1 MDMENDPG
9 DMTLHA
15 VAGRAHAYSKKQG
28 FWAQYDPQSIDTVL
42 VKLAL
47 VVSEAGEAIEAVRC
61 GNEPGLAEELA
72 DIVVRVCDLAAAR
85 GIDIEKAV
93 FTKMCANET
102 RPYMHGKLA

>member
-1 MDMENDPG
+1 MEDDPH

-15 VAGRAHAYSKKQG
+15 VAARAHAYSKRQG
-28 FWAQYDPQSIDTVL
+28 FWERYDPQSVDTAL

-47 VVSEAGEAIEAVRC
+47 IVSEVGEAIEAVRH

-72 DIVVRVCDLAAAR
+72 DIVVRVCDLAEAR
-85 GIDIEKAV
+85 GIDIEEAV
-93 FTKMCANET
+93 FSKMCANEA